1 MVCKDFLNFNIVIVS
16 ALAILND
23 WKEVGYMQP
32 LVLLSNKLP
41 LFIEINSYFNN
52 QGWFIRNITDPK
64 DVVKLVEKEDI
75 AGLLWD
81 FSITD
86 MKQSLKILKTLRSKI
101 SGPIIVL
108 APAKEKKRRSLFY
121 NINIDS
127 FITKPFEYPELVAK
141 VKQLFWVYD
150 KFSITKDSR
159 KATRKEFK
167 NETVQYN
174 DIVIDFKHYRVTHK
188 GFDLGLTP
196 KEFSLFWYLVQH
208 RGKVM
213 SRDQL
218 LEGVWGYD
226 ATGSSR
232 TVDIHISHL
241 RDKLVERSKSLNCI
255 KTVRGFGYVLDSDYP
270 LVSEK

>member
-1 MVCKDFLNFNIVIVS
+1 
-16 ALAILND
+16 
-23 WKEVGYMQP
+23 MQP
-32 LVLLSNKLP
+32 LVLLSNKLS
-41 LFIEINSYFNN
+41 LFIEINGYFNN

-64 DVVKLVEKEDI
+64 EVEKLVDKEEI

-81 FSITD
+81 YTITD
-86 MKQSLKILKTLRSKI
+86 MDQSLKILKSLRSKI

-108 APAKEKKRRSLFY
+108 APSKEKARRSLFY

-127 FITKPFEYPELVAK
+127 FVTKPFEFPELVAK

-150 KFSITKDSR
+150 RFSITKEVPDEVER
-159 KATRKEFK
+159 IHE
-167 NETVQYN
+167 NETIKYN
-174 DIVIDFKHYRVTHK
+174 DIVIDFKHYRVTHN
-188 GFDLGLTP
+188 GFDIGLTP

-208 RGKVM
+208 RGKVL

-226 ATGSSR
+226 SNGSSR

-241 RDKLVERSKSLNCI
+241 RDKLAERSKSTNCI
-255 KTVRGFGYVLDSDYP
+255 KTVRGFGYVLDNKYP
-270 LVSEK
+270 LVSEN

>member
-1 MVCKDFLNFNIVIVS
+1 
-16 ALAILND
+16 
-23 WKEVGYMQP
+23 MQP

-41 LFIEINSYFNN
+41 LFIEINSYFNS
-52 QGWFIRNITDPK
+52 QGWFIRNVTDPK
-64 DVVKLVEKEDI
+64 DVEKLVEKEDI

-86 MKQSLKILKTLRSKI
+86 MSQSLKILKSIRSKI
-101 SGPIIVL
+101 SGPIIIL
-108 APAKEKKRRSLFY
+108 APAREKKRRSLFY

-127 FITKPFEYPELVAK
+127 FITKPFDYTELVAK

-150 KFSITKDSR
+150 KFSINKEVPKGSR
-159 KATRKEFK
+159 ATLK
-167 NETVQYN
+167 NETIKYN
-174 DIVIDFKHYRVTHK
+174 DIVIDFKHYRVTHN
-188 GFDLGLTP
+188 GYDLRLTP

-213 SRDQL
+213 SCDQL

-226 ATGSSR
+226 AAGSTR

-241 RDKLVERSKSLNCI
+241 RDKLAESSKSEDFI
-255 KTVRGFGYVLDSDYP
+255 KTVRGFGYVLDNDYP

>member
-1 MVCKDFLNFNIVIVS
+1 
-16 ALAILND
+16 
-23 WKEVGYMQP
+23 MQP

-41 LFIEINSYFNN
+41 LFIEINGYFNK

-64 DVVKLVEKEDI
+64 DIEKLVDKEGI

-81 FSITD
+81 FSTTD
-86 MKQSLKILKTLRSKI
+86 INQTLKILKSLRSKI
-101 SGPIIVL
+101 SGPIIIL

-150 KFSITKDSR
+150 KFSISKESPHVSNQAR
-159 KATRKEFK
+159 KK
-167 NETVQYN
+167 ETVKYN
-174 DIVIDFKHYRVTHK
+174 DIVIDFKHYRVTHN
-188 GFDLGLTP
+188 GYDLGLTP

-226 ATGSSR
+226 AAGSSR

-241 RDKLVERSKSLNCI
+241 RDKLDEKSKSKNCI
-255 KTVRGFGYVLDSDYP
+255 KTVRGFGYVLDNKYP

>member
-1 MVCKDFLNFNIVIVS
+1 
-16 ALAILND
+16 
-23 WKEVGYMQP
+23 MQP
-32 LVLLSNKLP
+32 LVLLSNKLS
-41 LFIEINSYFNN
+41 LFIEINGYFNN
-52 QGWFIRNITDPK
+52 QGWFIRNVTDPRE
-64 DVVKLVEKEDI
+64 VEKVVENEHI

-86 MKQSLKILKTLRSKI
+86 MNQSLKILKSLRNKI
-101 SGPIIVL
+101 AGPIIVL
-108 APAKEKKRRSLFY
+108 APAKEKRRRSLFY

-150 KFSITKDSR
+150 KFSITKGSS
-159 KATRKEFK
+159 KGAPKEIK
-167 NETVQYN
+167 SETIKYN
-174 DIVIDFKHYRVTHK
+174 DIVIDFKHYRVTHN
-188 GFDLGLTP
+188 GYDLGLTP

-226 ATGSSR
+226 STGSSR

-241 RDKLVERSKSLNCI
+241 RDKLAERSHSQDCI
-255 KTVRGFGYVLDSDYP
+255 RTVRGFGYVLDNDYP

>member
-1 MVCKDFLNFNIVIVS
+1 
-16 ALAILND
+16 
-23 WKEVGYMQP
+23 MQP
-32 LVLLSNKLP
+32 LVLLSNKLS
-41 LFIEINSYFNN
+41 LVIEINGYFNN
-52 QGWFIRNITDPK
+52 QGWFIRNVTDPK
-64 DVVKLVEKEDI
+64 EVEKLVEKEDV

-81 FSITD
+81 STITD
-86 MKQSLKILKTLRSKI
+86 MNQSLKILKSLRSKV

-108 APAKEKKRRSLFY
+108 APTKDKKRRSLFY

-150 KFSITKDSR
+150 RFSITSDS
-159 KATRKEFK
+159 KKESAYQTERVK
-167 NETVQYN
+167 YN
-174 DIVIDFKHYRVTHK
+174 DIVIDFKHYRVTHN

-208 RGKVM
+208 RGKVL
-213 SRDQL
+213 SRDQI

-226 ATGSSR
+226 SAGSTR

-241 RDKLVERSKSLNCI
+241 RDKLAEKSDSQNCI
-255 KTVRGFGYVLDSDYP
+255 KTVRGFGYVLDNQYP
-270 LVSEK
+270 LVSES

>member
-1 MVCKDFLNFNIVIVS
+1 
-16 ALAILND
+16 
-23 WKEVGYMQP
+23 MQP
-32 LVLLSNKLP
+32 LVLLSNKLS
-41 LFIEINSYFNN
+41 LFIEINGYFNN

-64 DVVKLVEKEDI
+64 EVEKLVDKEEI

-81 FSITD
+81 YTITD
-86 MKQSLKILKTLRSKI
+86 MDQSLKILKSLRSKI

-108 APAKEKKRRSLFY
+108 APSKEKARRSLFY

-127 FITKPFEYPELVAK
+127 FVTKPFEFPELVAK

-150 KFSITKDSR
+150 RFSITKEVPDEVER
-159 KATRKEFK
+159 THE
-167 NETVQYN
+167 NETIKYN
-174 DIVIDFKHYRVTHK
+174 DIVIDFKHYRVTHN
-188 GFDLGLTP
+188 GFDIGLTP

-208 RGKVM
+208 RGKVL

-226 ATGSSR
+226 SNGSSR

-241 RDKLVERSKSLNCI
+241 RDKLAERSKSTNCI
-255 KTVRGFGYVLDSDYP
+255 KTVRGFGYVLDNKYP
-270 LVSEK
+270 LVSEN

>member
-1 MVCKDFLNFNIVIVS
+1 
-16 ALAILND
+16 
-23 WKEVGYMQP
+23 MQP

-41 LFIEINSYFNN
+41 LFIEINGYFNN

-64 DVVKLVEKEDI
+64 DVEKLVEKEEI

-86 MKQSLKILKTLRSKI
+86 LHQSLKILKSLRSKI

-150 KFSITKDSR
+150 RFSITKDVPKNSR
-159 KATRKEFK
+159 KELK
-167 NETVQYN
+167 NETVKFN
-174 DIVIDFKHYRVTHK
+174 DIVIDFKHYRVTHN
-188 GFDLGLTP
+188 GYDLGLTP

-226 ATGSSR
+226 SAGSSR
-232 TVDIHISHL
+232 TIDIHISHL
-241 RDKLVERSKSLNCI
+241 RDKLAERSQSPDCI
-255 KTVRGFGYVLDSDYP
+255 KTVRGFGYVLDNDYP
-270 LVSEK
+270 LVSGK

>member
-1 MVCKDFLNFNIVIVS
+1 
-16 ALAILND
+16 
-23 WKEVGYMQP
+23 MQP
-32 LVLLSNKLP
+32 LVLLSNKLS
-41 LFIEINSYFNN
+41 LVIEINGYFNN
-52 QGWFIRNITDPK
+52 QGWFIRNVTDPK
-64 DVVKLVEKEDI
+64 EVEKLVEKEDV

-81 FSITD
+81 STITD
-86 MKQSLKILKTLRSKI
+86 MNQSLKILKSLRSKV

-108 APAKEKKRRSLFY
+108 APTKDKKRRSLFY

-150 KFSITKDSR
+150 RFSITSDS
-159 KATRKEFK
+159 KKEATYQTERVK
-167 NETVQYN
+167 YN
-174 DIVIDFKHYRVTHK
+174 DIVIYFKHYRVTHN

-208 RGKVM
+208 RGKVL
-213 SRDQL
+213 SRDQI

-226 ATGSSR
+226 SAGSTR

-241 RDKLVERSKSLNCI
+241 RDKLAEKSDSQNCI
-255 KTVRGFGYVLDSDYP
+255 KTVRGFGYVLDNQYP
-270 LVSEK
+270 LVSES

>member
-1 MVCKDFLNFNIVIVS
+1 
-16 ALAILND
+16 
-23 WKEVGYMQP
+23 MQP

-41 LFIEINSYFNN
+41 LFIEINRSFNK
-52 QGWFIRNITDPK
+52 QGWFLQNITDPEE
-64 DVVKLVEKEDI
+64 VEELAEKEEI

-81 FSITD
+81 FTITD
-86 MKQSLKILKTLRSKI
+86 LNSSIKILKSLRNKI
-101 SGPIIVL
+101 SVPIIVL

-141 VKQLFWVYD
+141 VKQLFWVYN
-150 KFSITKDSR
+150 KFSIRREKHPIKKGS
-159 KATRKEFK
+159 KK
-167 NETVQYN
+167 NTIKYN
-174 DIVIDFKHYRVTHK
+174 DIVIDFKHYRVTHN
-188 GFDLGLTP
+188 GYDIGLTP
-196 KEFSLFWYLVQH
+196 KEFSLFWYLIQH

-226 ATGSSR
+226 SIGSSR

-241 RDKLVERSKSLNCI
+241 RDKLAEKSKSQNCI
-255 KTVRGFGYVLDSDYP
+255 KTVRGFGYVLDNKYP
-270 LVSEK
+270 LVSES

>member
-1 MVCKDFLNFNIVIVS
+1 
-16 ALAILND
+16 
-23 WKEVGYMQP
+23 MQP

-41 LFIEINSYFNN
+41 LFIEINGYFNN
-52 QGWFIRNITDPK
+52 QGWFIRNVTDPNE
-64 DVVKLVEKEDI
+64 VEKLVENED
-75 AGLLWD
+75 ASGLLWD
-81 FSITD
+81 SSITS
-86 MKQSLKILKTLRSKI
+86 MSQSLRILKSLRNKI

-108 APAKEKKRRSLFY
+108 APAKDKKKRSLFY

-127 FITKPFEYPELVAK
+127 FITRPFEYPELVAK

-150 KFSITKDSR
+150 RFSITNDLKKGKKQEYR
-159 KATRKEFK
+159 T
-167 NETVQYN
+167 ETVKYN
-174 DIVIDFKHYRVTHK
+174 DIVIDFKHYKVTHR
-188 GFDLGLTP
+188 GYDIGLTP

-208 RGKVM
+208 RGKVL

-226 ATGSSR
+226 STGSSR

-241 RDKLVERSKSLNCI
+241 RDKLAEKSATKDCI
-255 KTVRGFGYVLDSDYP
+255 KTVRGFGYVLDNQYP